1 MTGDGH
7 GVLDRTDWR
16 MLVAGE
22 WVGSQAGTTFDSL
35 NPATGEKW
43 TVVPDGDEAD
53 VDRAVRSAQMAFE
66 TSDWRHMTATARGD
80 IVRRIAETVADH
92 ADELAQLET
101 RESGKLLRETR
112 ALLAYVPRFYEYYA
126 GLADKIEGKTFPLD
140 KPDMLAY
147 STREPLG
154 VVAMILPWNSPNY
167 LTAMKLAPALVT
179 GNTVVIKPS
188 EHAATPL
195 LRLAELC
202 HEVGLPPGVLNV
214 VTGSGAATGSALA
227 SHRLVRRIAFTGG
240 TETGRQIVARST
252 ENLARLSLELGGKSA
267 NIIFADADLDNAIT
281 GIIAGIF
288 AASGQSCVAGSRIL
302 VHESIAQEVTARLI
316 ERARSLRMGP
326 PDDEST
332 EMGPLALHAQIR
344 RVSSILD
351 SARSDGATVVSGGT
365 WVDGIVQPG
374 WYLPPTVVTNPGRS
388 DVITQELFAP
398 VASILTF
405 GTEAEAVG
413 LANSTEFGLAAGVWT
428 SDIGRAHRVAA
439 SLSCGMV
446 WVNTYRVAS
455 PMVPVGGRGNSGY
468 GMEAGIEGIESYLA
482 TKSIWVNL
490 SEGSMP
496 DPFVMR

>member
-1 MTGDGH
+1 MTSSGQ
-7 GVLDRTDWR
+7 GVLNRSDWS

-22 WVGSQAGTTFDSL
+22 WVGSRAGTTFESL
-35 NPATGEKW
+35 NPTTGDTW
-43 TVVPDGDEAD
+43 TVVPDGDKAD
-53 VDRAVRSAQMAFE
+53 VDHAVRSAHHAFQS
-66 TSDWRHMTATARGD
+66 SDWRGRSATARGD
-80 IVRRIAETVADH
+80 IVRRIAATIAEH
-92 ADELAQLET
+92 AEELAQLET

-112 ALLAYVPRFYEYYA
+112 ALLSYVPRFYEYYA

-167 LTAMKLAPALVT
+167 LTAVKLAPALVT

-227 SHRLVRRIAFTGG
+227 AHPLVRRIAFTGG
-240 TETGRQIVARST
+240 TETGRRIVASSAS
-252 ENLARLSLELGGKSA
+252 NLARLSLELGGKSA
-267 NIIFADADLDNAIT
+267 NIIFADADLDNAVT
-281 GIIAGIF
+281 GVIAGVF
-288 AASGQSCVAGSRIL
+288 AASGQSCVAGSRVL
-302 VHESIAQEVTARLI
+302 VHESIAQEVTERLV
-316 ERARSLRMGP
+316 ERAKGLRMGP
-326 PDDEST
+326 PDEEST
-332 EMGPLALHAQIR
+332 EVGPLALHSQIQ

-351 SARSDGATVVSGGT
+351 DARSNGATVVSGGT
-365 WVDGIVQPG
+365 WVDGVVQPG
-374 WYLPPTVVTNPGRS
+374 WYLPPTVVTNPGPS
-388 DVITQELFAP
+388 VVITQELFAP

-405 GTEAEAVG
+405 KTEAEAVG
-413 LANSTEFGLAAGVWT
+413 LANSTDFGLAAGVWT
-428 SDIGRAHRVAA
+428 RDVGRAHRVA
-439 SLSCGMV
+439 SDLSCGIV
-446 WVNTYRVAS
+446 WVNTYRATS
-455 PMVPVGGRGNSGY
+455 PMVPFGGRASSGY